1 MSLTIE
7 MQRAGF
13 WRRAAAFLID
23 AIVISL
29 LLSALGLALF
39 EPSGERIRAAPTFN
53 ETDCTTLDPQQLKL
67 ALPAGFKVTNAAR
80 CTRTFLGRVVD
91 RVLVVEEVTKSEK
104 GDYEF
109 TYKRSLSYAIDA
121 QGRPVDVVRL
131 DEYYVYVLAVYLLL
145 AEWLFGATLGKKLL
159 GVWVKPLTGATLK
172 FDQVARRVLVRLI
185 PFAPMG
191 MPSVAAKITML
202 LVENT
207 ALFLAAIGAWLLV
220 LIVFLVNFVRTVRVG
235 QLPWHDR
242 AAGTEV
248 VRVPRVVPS
257 SQPSAAT

>member
-13 WRRAAAFLID
+13 WRRACAFAID
-23 AIVISL
+23 AMAISL
-29 LLSALGLALF
+29 LLSTLGFALF
-39 EPSGERIRAAPTFN
+39 EPSGERIRATPTFN
-53 ETDCTTLDPQQLKL
+53 DADCTKVDPNQLKL
-67 ALPAGFKVTNAAR
+67 TLPAGFKVTNVER

-109 TYKRSLSYAIDA
+109 TYKRSLSYAVDA
-121 QGRPVDVVRL
+121 NGRPVDVVRL
-131 DEYYVYVLAVYLLL
+131 DDYYVYVLAVYLLL
-145 AEWLFGATLGKKLL
+145 AEWLLGATLGKKLL
-159 GVWVKPLTGATLK
+159 GVWVKPLTGAGLK
-172 FDQVARRVLVRLI
+172 FDQVARRVLVRMI

-191 MPSVAAKITML
+191 MPSVTAKIAML

-207 ALFLAAIGAWLLV
+207 ALFAAALGAWV
-220 LIVFLVNFVRTVRVG
+220 LIFVVFLVNFVRAVRVG

-248 VRVPRVVPS
+248 VKVPRAVPS
-257 SQPSAAT
+257 SQPSAAA